1 MSAFDEVTLKWNGAS
16 YVIMPNRMMSAI
28 ARIEDHVTFGDLQQA
43 HMRGTGMPL
52 AKLAAAFASVLRF
65 AGAPF
70 TEATAENVYVAMF
83 EDGANTANV
92 ESAIQILM
100 GMMVPNT
107 KPKKDDAQGN
117 SQADTTKKSSKKHSR

>member
-1 MSAFDEVTLKWNGAS
+1 MSAFDEVRLKWNDTE
-16 YVIMPNRMMSAI
+16 YIIMPNRMMSAI

-43 HMRGTGMPL
+43 HQRGTGMPL
-52 AKLAAAFASVLRF
+52 AKLSAAFASVLRF

-70 TEATAENVYVAMF
+70 KEVTAENVYLAMF
-83 EDGANTANV
+83 DGGDNASNV

-107 KPKKDDAQGN
+107 AKMKDETQGN
-117 SQADTTKKSSKKHSR
+117 SQADATKKSSKKPTR